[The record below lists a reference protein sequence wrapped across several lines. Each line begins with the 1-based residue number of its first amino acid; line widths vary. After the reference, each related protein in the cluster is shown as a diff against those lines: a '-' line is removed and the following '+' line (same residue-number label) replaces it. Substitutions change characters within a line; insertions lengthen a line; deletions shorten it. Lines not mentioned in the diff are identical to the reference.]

1 MANRYTEPG
10 WELMSMHDSV
20 YRRGVWYRQNG
31 DAVELCAGREGDD
44 WFVRLEPGK
53 VDASAL
59 RHLLDCL
66 STGRWMVEEA
76 AFNDPR
82 LRECV
87 ERTGGPKPQ
96 DEDDPPSAD

>member
-10 WELMSMHDSV
+10 WELMSMHDMT
-20 YRRGVWYRQNG
+20 YERGVWYRQRG
-31 DAVELCAGREGDD
+31 DAVELCSGCGGDD
-44 WFVRLEPGK
+44 HFVRLEPGK
-53 VDASAL
+53 VDIMTL
-59 RHLLDCL
+59 YQLIHCL

-87 ERTGGPKPQ
+87 ERTGGMGLQMPNG
-96 DEDDPPSAD
+96 EAE